1 MNVLEILQ
9 FSFEAL
15 MSRKLRSILTIL
27 MVMAGSSLLN
37 SVNGFGA
44 GFTDLFNKQF
54 SNLAPN
60 VMFVTSSQSQQNG
73 GGPGSAPPPPA
84 KIVLNSAVINRIK
97 SLPFVDDVIPTYQSQ
112 IDLHSR
118 GDTRTIPV
126 FSVDPDKL
134 KVISPTLEYEDGST
148 IRPNDPSAI
157 IVAHD
162 VAIPPGKNTPF
173 ITLGQTIRATYS
185 FVDPD
190 TGKQTEESK
199 NFVVTAIT
207 KQTGNPT
214 IDNAVII
221 NLNSGNILLQKSNK
235 YDTLFTVVRSNEFV
249 PQVEK
254 EIRALYGNDI
264 GITTLEA
271 LLKTVR
277 EFTGGINAFLLS
289 IAVISLIVGAV
300 GIITTLYTSVIERIR
315 EIGTL
320 KAIGTESKNIL
331 FLFLVEALLIGIIG
345 ATLGLLGGVGG
356 GYVLGNLGP
365 RNGPP
370 LIPVYLASDMATVW
384 IISVALS
391 VVAGLFPAW
400 KASRTLPIEALRPQ

>member
-1 MNVLEILQ
+1 
-9 FSFEAL
+9 

-44 GFTDLFNKQF
+44 GFTELFNKQF

-60 VMFVTSSQSQQNG
+60 VMFVTSSQQQEG
-73 GGPGSAPPPPA
+73 RGGPASAPPPPA
-84 KIVLNSAVINRIK
+84 KITLNAAVINRIN
-97 SLPFVDDVIPTYQSQ
+97 SLPFVDDVVPTYQSQ
-112 IDLHSR
+112 IEIHSKS
-118 GDTRTIPV
+118 DTRTVSV
-126 FSVDPDKL
+126 FSVDPEKL
-134 KVISPTLEYEDGST
+134 KIISPTLEYEPGST

-162 VAIPPGKNTPF
+162 VANPPGKNTAF
-173 ITLGQTIRATYS
+173 ISLGQTIRATYS

-190 TGKQTEESK
+190 TGKQKEESK
-199 NFVVTAIT
+199 NFVVTAIG

-235 YDTLFTVVRSNEFV
+235 YDTLFTVARSGQFV
-249 PQVEK
+249 GQVEK
-254 EIRALYGNDI
+254 EIRSLYGNDI

-277 EFTGGINAFLLS
+277 EFTAGINSFLLS
-289 IAVISLIVGAV
+289 IAVISLIVGGV
-300 GIITTLYTSVIERIR
+300 GIITTLYTSVIERTR

-331 FLFLVEALLIGIIG
+331 FLFLIEALLIGVIG
-345 ATLGLLGGVGG
+345 ATLGLLGGLGG

-370 LIPVYLASDMATVW
+370 LIPVYLASDMATVYVCLLD
-384 IISVALS
+384 SS
-391 VVAGLFPAW
+391 
-400 KASRTLPIEALRPQ
+400 STLPYDF